1 MPSTSPAAWST
12 WPEPSHRIRP
22 DLDHG
27 HLPRR
32 AGITP
37 GDRPGDRQPT
47 MRRCYPAPGLRLGRR
62 AHFHR
67 ASPHYSPFGLT
78 SLTREYGRHVR
89 LEGLS
94 RLIGLAWLAVGGPV
108 LLAPEQSTGEY
119 RRMGS
124 LNMQPRRIQRAAT
137 VGIATVAM
145 ASFVAACS
153 SSGGSGSS
161 SSGSSGSSSA
171 LSGTLNASGST
182 FQLTF
187 QQAAIQAFKSVQ
199 SGMTVNYGGG
209 GSGKGRT
216 DLASGTVQFAGSD
229 SPIPSDEV
237 SNFKGKP
244 PVLYFPVII
253 GPITVSYNL
262 ASVSKPLQ
270 LTPTVIANI
279 FQGKITKWNDPA
291 IASLNSGVKLPS
303 TAITIAR
310 RSDSSGTT
318 ANFSLFL
325 MDSTKAWKL
334 GSSSTI
340 NWPSSSRGGDGNGG
354 VAQIVKS
361 TPGAIGY
368 VDYADAKASGLHYAS
383 VQNAAGKYIAPSTT
397 AASAAAA
404 GAKVASNLTFAAVW
418 SGDATAY
425 PITYQSWDLVF
436 AKQKTANDAKMLK
449 AYIGYLLGPGQQ
461 LLPSLSYA
469 PLPASI
475 DSMAKAQLSKITS

>member
-1 MPSTSPAAWST
+1 M
-12 WPEPSHRIRP
+12 
-22 DLDHG
+22 
-27 HLPRR
+27 
-32 AGITP
+32 
-37 GDRPGDRQPT
+37 
-47 MRRCYPAPGLRLGRR
+47 
-62 AHFHR
+62 
-67 ASPHYSPFGLT
+67 
-78 SLTREYGRHVR
+78 
-89 LEGLS
+89 
-94 RLIGLAWLAVGGPV
+94 
-108 LLAPEQSTGEY
+108 
-119 RRMGS
+119 
-124 LNMQPRRIQRAAT
+124 RIQRVT
-137 VGIATVAM
+137 PFGRVTTLGIAAVAM
-145 ASFVAACS
+145 ASVVAACS
-153 SSGGSGSS
+153 SSGGGSSSGSGSS
-161 SSGSSGSSSA
+161 SSAA

-229 SPIPSDEV
+229 SPIPSDEA

-244 PVLYFPVII
+244 TVLYFPVIV

-262 ASVSKPLQ
+262 SGVSKPLD

-291 IASLNSGVKLPS
+291 IASINSGVKLPS

-340 NWPSSSRGGDGNGG
+340 NWPSSSRGGVGNGG

-368 VDYADAKASGLHYAS
+368 VDYADAKASGLSFAD
-383 VQNAAGKYIAPSTT
+383 VQNKAGKYIAPSTT

-404 GAKVASNLTFAAVW
+404 GATVASNLTFAAVW

-436 AKQKTANDAKMLK
+436 AKQPNANTVKMLK
-449 AYIGYLLGPGQQ
+449 AYLGYLLGPGQQ

-469 PLPASI
+469 PLPSNL
-475 DSMAKAQLSKITS
+475 DQMAKAQLSKITS